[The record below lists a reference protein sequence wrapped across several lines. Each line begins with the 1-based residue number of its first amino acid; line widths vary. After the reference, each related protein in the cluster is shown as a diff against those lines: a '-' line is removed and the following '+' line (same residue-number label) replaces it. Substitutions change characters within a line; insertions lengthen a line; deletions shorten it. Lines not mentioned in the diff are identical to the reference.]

1 MFNKINIRHIYT
13 LLILAIFLTSC
24 TSIETLQGSQLTS
37 VKDTLEYLTSEECDG
52 RLPNTAGNKKA
63 QEYIKDKFEIIG
75 LEPYEDSYFFE
86 YIHKGWNIQKE
97 DYKMTITFLDG
108 ETKDLKYGND
118 FLENIMTNTNFTGDL
133 ALNYKDENIENK
145 FVLLEDREDIIEV
158 RNRAKG
164 ILFPMESF
172 RRGVPNIDKDHMS
185 MVQISPEIY
194 KEIIDRG
201 VEEINIRFQVDGIE
215 EEFPQNNVA
224 GMIPGKNRKNAIVIT
239 AHFDHVGS
247 KDGMIWEGALDNAT
261 GTSALIDIAEQL
273 KKQSNKKELDQDIIF
288 CAFNGEE
295 SLFQGSIPFVK
306 DLSNKYDNIYNIN
319 IDCVGLSNGGRLLVD
334 GEGNQNKLVNSIIY
348 QFEDYG
354 IKAYSDGETPGGSD
368 HITFINNDINGV
380 GLSQENIDNI
390 IHTLE
395 DTVDKVG
402 IKYIEDLSEI
412 LVDFIVNN
420 SEKTFPLAK
429 AVGNLD
435 DMRSEE
441 LNNLKF
447 NEYKYI
453 ERKGTKELIRN
464 NFGFFVGPAIFNDDY
479 HKDRGFKDFYH
490 FYPNFLLSESLG
502 DYDLNVI
509 NIFDESEEYISN
521 PELDK
526 IYTLETK
533 IGNINKIEISYEDR
547 IDDVIEEDIN
557 QVFSIGVV
565 VEEKGKQARFNHQEY
580 TNNEIFEE
588 NITIGNEIYN
598 PVYRKSNNDLR
609 GLYRE
614 VEYKNNIY
622 KIMITVP
629 YDNMEWPFKTIE
641 ESINIYQDLNLS
653 PVIEDILKSLMD

>member
-224 GMIPGKNRKNAIVIT
+224 GMIPGKNRKYAIVIT
-239 AHFDHVGS
+239 AHF
-247 KDGMIWEGALDNAT
+247 
-261 GTSALIDIAEQL
+261 
-273 KKQSNKKELDQDIIF
+273 
-288 CAFNGEE
+288 
-295 SLFQGSIPFVK
+295 
-306 DLSNKYDNIYNIN
+306 
-319 IDCVGLSNGGRLLVD
+319 
-334 GEGNQNKLVNSIIY
+334 
-348 QFEDYG
+348 
-354 IKAYSDGETPGGSD
+354 
-368 HITFINNDINGV
+368 
-380 GLSQENIDNI
+380 
-390 IHTLE
+390 
-395 DTVDKVG
+395 
-402 IKYIEDLSEI
+402 
-412 LVDFIVNN
+412 
-420 SEKTFPLAK
+420 
-429 AVGNLD
+429 
-435 DMRSEE
+435 
-441 LNNLKF
+441 
-447 NEYKYI
+447 
-453 ERKGTKELIRN
+453 
-464 NFGFFVGPAIFNDDY
+464 
-479 HKDRGFKDFYH
+479 
-490 FYPNFLLSESLG
+490 
-502 DYDLNVI
+502 
-509 NIFDESEEYISN
+509 
-521 PELDK
+521 
-526 IYTLETK
+526 
-533 IGNINKIEISYEDR
+533 
-547 IDDVIEEDIN
+547 
-557 QVFSIGVV
+557 
-565 VEEKGKQARFNHQEY
+565 
-580 TNNEIFEE
+580 
-588 NITIGNEIYN
+588 
-598 PVYRKSNNDLR
+598 
-609 GLYRE
+609 
-614 VEYKNNIY
+614 
-622 KIMITVP
+622 
-629 YDNMEWPFKTIE
+629 
-641 ESINIYQDLNLS
+641 
-653 PVIEDILKSLMD
+653 